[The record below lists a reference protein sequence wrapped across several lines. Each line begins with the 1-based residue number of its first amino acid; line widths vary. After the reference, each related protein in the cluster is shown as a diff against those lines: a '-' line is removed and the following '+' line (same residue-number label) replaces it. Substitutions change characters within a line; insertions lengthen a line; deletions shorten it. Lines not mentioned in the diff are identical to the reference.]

1 MKCTFT
7 DACFLIYTIV
17 ELGILIIVVMS
28 LHISFSSW
36 KSCSD
41 VRTPC
46 MTKLKQ
52 IMPWVKRLR
61 NGVALGEGFLT
72 IPQLV
77 LRISLSSETQWV
89 LVLQLF
95 DQELSVSMSCNL
107 SYAFPQGTAQ
117 CFSSERNVIV

>member
-7 DACFLIYTIV
+7 DACFLICTIG

-36 KSCSD
+36 KRCSD
-41 VRTPC
+41 VCTPR

-52 IMPWVKRLR
+52 IKPWVKRLR
-61 NGVALGEGFLT
+61 NGVALGEGFLA

-77 LRISLSSETQWV
+77 LRISPSSETQRV
-89 LVLQLF
+89 VVLQLL
-95 DQELSVSMSCNL
+95 DQAPRVPMSCSL
-107 SYAFPQGTAQ
+107 PCAFLQGMA
-117 CFSSERNVIV
+117 

>member
-36 KSCSD
+36 KRCSD
-41 VRTPC
+41 VRTLR

-52 IMPWVKRLR
+52 IKPWVESLR
-61 NGVALGEGFLT
+61 NDVALGEEFLA

-77 LRISLSSETQWV
+77 LRISPSSKTQWV
-89 LVLQLF
+89 LVLKLF
-95 DQELSVSMSCNL
+95 DQGPSTPTNCSLSCISTGNCLV
-107 SYAFPQGTAQ
+107 F
-117 CFSSERNVIV
+117 FI